1 MAMAQF
7 ARVCAITE
15 LAFPKKYAIESS
27 TISSLRRPKD
37 WGWVLGSCVRSSN
50 RMAARSQPR
59 MLRAGVRGSILFCQQ
74 ASQRD
79 GPSNRS
85 LGFHCSSLGSYL
97 LLFLIAPDREIK
109 LKSIVKRRLIV
120 YKRKFT
126 WCGGPVAHKIQG
138 SRNRK
143 RRNSG

>member
-1 MAMAQF
+1 MAQF

-27 TISSLRRPKD
+27 TISSLRRLKD
-37 WGWVLGSCVRSSN
+37 WGWGLGSCVRSSN

-74 ASQRD
+74 APQPCD

-85 LGFHCSSLGSYL
+85 LGFHCSSLLSYL
-97 LLFLIAPDREIK
+97 LLFSPDREIK
-109 LKSIVKRRLIV
+109 LK
-120 YKRKFT
+120 
-126 WCGGPVAHKIQG
+126 G
-138 SRNRK
+138 
-143 RRNSG
+143 